1 MNDPA
6 SDSSTVQ
13 RIPPQSGVALVLSAG
28 AVLSVIDPQGEQ
40 VADLYAVDAEDH
52 DEHLSNGRTFDYASS
67 IRVTDG
73 SVLYSNRSRPMLEVV
88 RDDVGVHDFLLT
100 PCSPETFALLYDDAA
115 PDHPS
120 CHGNLADAFRP
131 FGISG
136 DRITTTLNIFMN
148 VRVAEDGT
156 LSILAPPTRPGDT
169 FAVRAVRD
177 LLVGLTACSAEK
189 SNNGACKPIDYAV
202 S

>member
-1 MNDPA
+1 VTDPE
-6 SDSSTVQ
+6 
-13 RIPPQSGVALVLSAG
+13 
-28 AVLSVIDPQGEQ
+28 GEQ
-40 VADLYAVDAEDH
+40 VADLYAVDAADH
-52 DEHLSNGRTFDYASS
+52 DEHLSNGRTFDHGSS
-67 IRVTDG
+67 LRVTEG

-100 PCSPETFALLYDDAA
+100 PCSPQTFALLYEDAA

-120 CHGNLADAFRP
+120 CLGNLADALGP
-131 FGISG
+131 FGIAEDAIG
-136 DRITTTLNIFMN
+136 TTLNVFMD

-156 LSILAPPTRPGDT
+156 LSILPPPSRPGDA
-169 FAVRAVRD
+169 FAVRALRD

-189 SNNGACKPIDYAV
+189 SNNGTCTSIDYAV